1 MLSKPEHNQS
11 EGKQEPS
18 PFTLTIIL
26 DQSSQR
32 KHSRDPGLPH
42 TPVLPVL
49 RTTIHTHAYT
59 HAHTRIRNTGRPTSP
74 AYCTASA
81 QQTSTRGPSIRAA
94 ARSRPSCAA
103 AASCSAA
110 AKAEDPAERPPRMGG
125 AGSGAARAGLG
136 GLRLGGRRPGDGQ
149 SRRRRLPPA
158 SLPPAAPRPPPARRL
173 PRPPPAASLR
183 AAPACCRCR
192 SAARSSAGN
201 AQKTSVCVCVWGER
215 AAAAA
220 APAVRVCLCVCLS
233 VESFACW
240 GSSAAVTSREPQR
253 GSRSPGWACRSSTPA
268 GRLSAGDTAR
278 PGPTPPP
285 PPPPP
290 PHRIK

>member
-11 EGKQEPS
+11 GGKQEPS

-59 HAHTRIRNTGRPTSP
+59 HTRTHTDQKHRPTHQPCLLHSLR
-74 AYCTASA
+74 SA
-81 QQTSTRGPSIRAA
+81 NIHPGTFH
-94 ARSRPSCAA
+94 
-103 AASCSAA
+103 
-110 AKAEDPAERPPRMGG
+110 PR
-125 AGSGAARAGLG
+125 
-136 GLRLGGRRPGDGQ
+136 RRPQ
-149 SRRRRLPPA
+149 PPVLRRRRLLLRRRQGRGPSGATPAHGGRRQRSGPRGSRRAPAGRPPPWRWA
-158 SLPPAAPRPPPARRL
+158 EPPPPPPSRLPPAGRPPPAS
-173 PRPPPAASLR
+173 RPPP
-183 AAPACCRCR
+183 P
-192 SAARSSAGN
+192 SAAAGRLPPRSPRLLPVPLRRSLQRRKCA
-201 AQKTSVCVCVWGER
+201 KDVSVCVWGER

-290 PHRIK
+290 HRIK